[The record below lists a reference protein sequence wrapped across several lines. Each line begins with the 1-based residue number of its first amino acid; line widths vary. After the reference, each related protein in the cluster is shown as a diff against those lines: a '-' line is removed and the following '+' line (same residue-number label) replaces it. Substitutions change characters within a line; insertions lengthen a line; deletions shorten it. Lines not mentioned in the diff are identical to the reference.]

1 MHVSYFLK
9 LRLAE
14 EHYTSVRSKDKYM
27 QETEIIY
34 IYLQEA
40 NFTAGVSV
48 TVKPTSVGRA
58 LQALKVP

>member
-1 MHVSYFLK
+1 
-9 LRLAE
+9 
-14 EHYTSVRSKDKYM
+14 M

-34 IYLQEA
+34 MYLQET